1 MEYVDKVKYLK
12 DSDSRIAKVI
22 ERIGPLHYSTY
33 SYSHGDIFL
42 FLTKEIVGQMISSSV
57 KKVLLQR
64 LFTLCHNQITPET
77 ISHLSIEDLRNIGLS
92 RAKSSYILN
101 LANVFI
107 NKEIDFGKLFAAPDD
122 IVINT
127 LSSIRGIGTW
137 TSKMYLIFYL
147 QREDVLPY
155 EDGAFL
161 QSYKWLYNTK
171 VIRPDAIARR
181 CKRWKPFT
189 SIGARYLYRALD
201 LGLTKI
207 PIKEFLLG

>member
-1 MEYVDKVKYLK
+1 MEHDEKIQYLK
-12 DSDSRIAKVI
+12 ESDKRLAKVI
-22 ERIGPLHYSTY
+22 DRIGELNYS
-33 SYSHGDIFL
+33 SYNFSHGDNFL

-57 KKVLLQR
+57 KRILLQR
-64 LFTLCHNQITPET
+64 LYTICNNQVTPEI
-77 ISHLSIEDLRNIGLS
+77 ISRLSIEDLRSIGLS

-101 LANVFI
+101 LADVFI
-107 NKEIDFGKLFAAPDD
+107 NKEIDFDKLLSAADD
-122 IVINT
+122 VVINT
-127 LSSIRGIGTW
+127 LSSIRGIGIW

-171 VIRPDAIARR
+171 NVKPDSIARR
-181 CKRWKPFT
+181 CKKWKPFT

-201 LGLTKI
+201 LGLTKT
-207 PIKEFLLG
+207 PIKEFLSE